1 MSNDSI
7 LPEQVRC
14 ALSSSKG
21 GVLGLV
27 DELLAASIKHDLLL
41 AWEAGHCYVSF
52 PNGGPVDRVDV
63 PMPKSVFRAVLAR
76 IAVLCNEQ
84 NPNSVSAW
92 AGQGQVA
99 ADSDSAKAIGV
110 VFVNTP
116 EKQSLELGVV
126 RLRADHRDMGAL
138 AADVEECS

>member
-1 MSNDSI
+1 
-7 LPEQVRC
+7 LR
-14 ALSSSKG
+14 
-21 GVLGLV
+21 LV
-27 DELLAASIKHDLLL
+27 DELLAVSIKHDLLL
-41 AWEAGHCYVSF
+41 AWEAGHCQVSF

-92 AGQGQVA
+92 AGQGKVA
-99 ADSDSAKAIGV
+99 ADSDSAKSIGV
-110 VFVNTP
+110 VFVNSP

-126 RLRADHRDMGAL
+126 RLGANHRDIGATL